1 MADCFIMRK
10 ATIKGSD
17 STEYITNGLL
27 KSFVMN
33 NFDES
38 ENVLIKNISNIVVSE
53 GMTVECCCMYTGF
66 SDNNAVNKGR
76 IFIFETNYEMIGMSM
91 YNNILEA
98 AMSTN
103 TSTGWAADGKTGITV
118 EPNEFVT
125 LAMTSDTNGTK
136 FYKNGTVCGN
146 YANNVASRVG
156 DILDV
161 LGVKCDCK
169 RTDRNLIG
177 TVYMIRI
184 YNRVLT
190 KDELMQNVY
199 SDIQNYRQTAG

>member
-17 STEYITNGLL
+17 STEYITDGLS
-27 KSFVMN
+27 KSFVVN
-33 NFDES
+33 SFNES
-38 ENVLIKNISNIVVSE
+38 ENVVIKNISNITVSE
-53 GMTVECCCMYTGF
+53 EMTVECCCMYTGF
-66 SDNNAVNKGR
+66 NDTSNKGR

-98 AMSTN
+98 TMSTN
-103 TSTGWAADGKTGITV
+103 TLTGWATDGKTGITV

-125 LAMTSDTNGTK
+125 LAMTSDSNGTK

-146 YANNVASRVG
+146 YADNVTSRAG

-169 RTDRNLIG
+169 RTDRDLIG
-177 TVYMIRI
+177 NVYMVRI

-190 KDELMQNVY
+190 DDELMQNVH
-199 SDIQNYRQTAG
+199 SDIQNYQQTVG

>member
-66 SDNNAVNKGR
+66 SDTSNKGR

-91 YNNILEA
+91 YNNILETV
-98 AMSTN
+98 MSTN
-103 TSTGWAADGKTGITV
+103 TLTGWVGDGVTGITV

-125 LAMTSDTNGTK
+125 LAMTSDSNGTK
-136 FYKNGTVCGN
+136 FYKNGTVYGN
-146 YANNVASRVG
+146 YADNVASRAG

-161 LGVKCDCK
+161 LGVKCDCN
-169 RTDRNLIG
+169 RTDRDLLG
-177 TVYMIRI
+177 TVYIIRI
-184 YNRVLT
+184 YNRVLAE
-190 KDELMQNVY
+190 DELIQNMY
-199 SDIQNYRQTAG
+199 SDIQNYRQNTG

>member
-10 ATIKGSD
+10 ATIKGGD
-17 STEYITNGLL
+17 STEYITDGLS
-27 KSFVMN
+27 KSFVVN
-33 NFDES
+33 SFNES
-38 ENVLIKNISNIVVSE
+38 ENMVIKNISNIAVSE

-66 SDNNAVNKGR
+66 NNTSNKGR
-76 IFIFETNYEMIGMSM
+76 IFVFETNYEMIGMSM

-98 AMSTN
+98 VMSTN
-103 TSTGWAADGKTGITV
+103 TSTGWAVNGKTGITV

-146 YANNVASRVG
+146 YADNVVSRAG

-161 LGVKCDCK
+161 LGVKCDCN
-169 RTDRNLIG
+169 RTDRDLIG

-190 KDELMQNVY
+190 EDELMQNVY

>member
-1 MADCFIMRK
+1 
-10 ATIKGSD
+10 
-17 STEYITNGLL
+17 
-27 KSFVMN
+27 
-33 NFDES
+33 
-38 ENVLIKNISNIVVSE
+38 
-53 GMTVECCCMYTGF
+53 
-66 SDNNAVNKGR
+66 
-76 IFIFETNYEMIGMSM
+76 M
-91 YNNILEA
+91 YNNIFEA
-98 AMSTN
+98 VMSTD
-103 TSTGWAADGKTGITV
+103 TFTGWADDGETGITV

-146 YANNVASRVG
+146 YADNVVSRAG

-161 LGVKCDCK
+161 LGVKCDYN
-169 RTDRNLIG
+169 RTDRDLIG

-190 KDELMQNVY
+190 EDELMQNVY

>member
-10 ATIKGSD
+10 ATIKGGD
-17 STEYITNGLL
+17 SAEYITDGLS

-33 NFDES
+33 SFDES
-38 ENVLIKNISNIVVSE
+38 ENVIIKNISNIVVSE

-66 SDNNAVNKGR
+66 NNTANKGR
-76 IFIFETNYEMIGMSM
+76 IFIFETNYEMISMSM

-103 TSTGWAADGKTGITV
+103 TSTGWASDGKTGITV

-125 LAMTSDTNGTK
+125 LAMTSDLNGTK
-136 FYKNGTVCGN
+136 FYKNGTVCGS
-146 YANNVASRVG
+146 YTDNVTSRAG
-156 DILDV
+156 DILEI
-161 LGVKCDCK
+161 LGVKCDCN
-169 RTDRNLIG
+169 RTDRDLLG
-177 TVYMIRI
+177 TVYIIRI

-190 KDELMQNVY
+190 EDELTQNMY
-199 SDIQNYRQTAG
+199 TDIQNYRQTVG